1 MATPLAA
8 ALVGFVSDT
17 PPLVKL
23 AVTVDESVVTTLPPE
38 SSTLTTGWVAR
49 AAPLASVVLGW
60 VVMTSWV
67 AAPVDMVMVVEAARG
82 EAVTGEGQGV
92 GVPFSAVEGQA
103 REGGHA
109 AGERCPGA
117 VAAMEPPPLAIDALA
132 VPELTEVTTLP
143 PESSTLTTGWVARA
157 APLASVLEG
166 WVVMTSLVAAPVDIV
181 MLVEAAEVKPSP
193 VKVRV

>member
-60 VVMTSWV
+60 VVTTSLV
-67 AAPVDMVMVVEAARG
+67 ADPVDMVMFVEAA
-82 EAVTGEGQGV
+82 
-92 GVPFSAVEGQA
+92 
-103 REGGHA
+103 
-109 AGERCPGA
+109 
-117 VAAMEPPPLAIDALA
+117 D
-132 VPELTEVTTLP
+132 
-143 PESSTLTTGWVARA
+143 
-157 APLASVLEG
+157 
-166 WVVMTSLVAAPVDIV
+166 
-181 MLVEAAEVKPSP
+181 VKPPP